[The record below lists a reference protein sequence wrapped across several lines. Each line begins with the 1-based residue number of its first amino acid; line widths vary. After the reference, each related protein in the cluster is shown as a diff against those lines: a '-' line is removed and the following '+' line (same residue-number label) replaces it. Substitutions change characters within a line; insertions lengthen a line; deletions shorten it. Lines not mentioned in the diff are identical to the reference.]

1 MKGLERKSVK
11 RRIALLLSCVMLLMS
26 ALTGMAAEEPKG
38 EWFQREEDGK
48 WEYLVDGEPVVNQW
62 VKDQNGE
69 FYLGSDGLMCQ
80 DCWIDETI
88 VEKNETR
95 WYYVDGKG
103 EKVKKQEIT
112 LGGVSYTFNEDG
124 ILTNP
129 LEPQR
134 KGWMNMKDGW
144 YFYEDDGSMV
154 VDAWKES
161 NGFLYYLDEDGR
173 MVTEDFVLDPNGD
186 PLYFVDKEGKRVIN
200 NWGENTITGA
210 WYYFGKDGRAV
221 RNGWKEIEEL
231 SGTHRYHFDE
241 SGVLSVKKW
250 ISDEKGRCYLDE
262 NGFLVMDAVLP
273 YDDGTKVYV
282 DKDGYID
289 WSLNDEKI
297 VGGITYNFKNG
308 IVDTSVQPTVA
319 TPSNAESVD
328 DLLATLEQMNK
339 DGASSDTA
347 LKQEVADALLEGARD
362 QAEDLD
368 EETIVKLEDA
378 ILKAYGINI
387 EKTVKASGSNADKD
401 LEVTATGLLL
411 ASGSKPEDAK
421 SKEIELQ
428 VEQATPS
435 TAEKVV
441 FDVKL
446 LVGGKVTPLET
457 PVYLSVK
464 LPEVFASEY
473 DPSKYTYKVTHTH
486 GDEADT
492 ETADIKETEEGL
504 ILYLRAVSFSEFELT
519 ATLKNTSSGSSTG
532 GGSSV
537 SSSAATGKWV
547 KAADGI
553 RWWYQ
558 NPDGTWPAGGWAQL
572 PWNGKTDWYYFD
584 AEGYMVTGWITWEG
598 NRYYLHPVAD
608 GTQGHMYTGWNEIGG
623 QYYYFRPE
631 SGGPQGSLFVNGT
644 TPDGYKVDANGVW
657 IQ

>member
-1 MKGLERKSVK
+1 MG
-11 RRIALLLSCVMLLMS
+11 
-26 ALTGMAAEEPKG
+26 
-38 EWFQREEDGK
+38 
-48 WEYLVDGEPVVNQW
+48 
-62 VKDQNGE
+62 
-69 FYLGSDGLMCQ
+69 
-80 DCWIDETI
+80 
-88 VEKNETR
+88 
-95 WYYVDGKG
+95 
-103 EKVKKQEIT
+103 
-112 LGGVSYTFNEDG
+112 
-124 ILTNP
+124 
-129 LEPQR
+129 
-134 KGWMNMKDGW
+134 
-144 YFYEDDGSMV
+144 
-154 VDAWKES
+154 
-161 NGFLYYLDEDGR
+161 
-173 MVTEDFVLDPNGD
+173 FVL
-186 PLYFVDKEGKRVIN
+186 
-200 NWGENTITGA
+200 
-210 WYYFGKDGRAV
+210 FGFADHCLQGQYNAKTADSQVFLDHFAV
-221 RNGWKEIEEL
+221 RTAAMGRRPADGGYHSLYGNG
-231 SGTHRYHFDE
+231 RY
-241 SGVLSVKKW
+241 S
-250 ISDEKGRCYLDE
+250 
-262 NGFLVMDAVLP
+262 
-273 YDDGTKVYV
+273 
-282 DKDGYID
+282 
-289 WSLNDEKI
+289 
-297 VGGITYNFKNG
+297 YNFNNG
-308 IVDTSVQPTVA
+308 RVDTSVQPTVA

-339 DGASSDTA
+339 DDAGSDTA

-378 ILKAYGINI
+378 LLEAYGINI
-387 EKTVKASGSNADKD
+387 KKIVEASGSNADKD

-411 ASGSKPEDAK
+411 ASGLKPEDAK

-446 LVGGKVTPLET
+446 E
-457 PVYLSVK
+457 
-464 LPEVFASEY
+464 
-473 DPSKYTYKVTHTH
+473 KYTCKVTHTH
-486 GDEADT
+486 GDGNKDT
-492 ETADIKETEEGL
+492 ETANIKETEEGL

-558 NPDGTWPAGGWAQL
+558 NSDGTWPAGGWAQL

-598 NRYYLHPVAD
+598 SRYYLHPVAD

-644 TPDGYKVDANGVW
+644 TPDGYSEGPVW
-657 IQ
+657 RNAGDQTGAGKIRLRVPSGAEPVSDPEL

>member
-26 ALTGMAAEEPKG
+26 ALTGMAAEPPYHQDENG
-38 EWFQREEDGK
+38 VWVDDNNEVVRDDWIQQGSDWYFADAEGRTVTDSWICNGDK
-48 WEYLVDGEPVVNQW
+48 WSFV
-62 VKDQNGE
+62 
-69 FYLGSDGLMCQ
+69 GSDGKMIA
-80 DCWIDETI
+80 DRTISIDGKDYEFNKNGYLS
-88 VEKNETR
+88 EKSDPPTSGKILYIPHWVLLEDGTWNYYDENNEMVRDEWAESNGIMYYLGADGAMVTDDFVR
-95 WYYVDGKG
+95 EPNGDVYYVD
-103 EKVKKQEIT
+103 EQ
-112 LGGVSYTFNEDG
+112 GV
-124 ILTNP
+124 
-129 LEPQR
+129 R
-134 KGWMNMKDGW
+134 
-144 YFYEDDGSMV
+144 
-154 VDAWKES
+154 
-161 NGFLYYLDEDGR
+161 
-173 MVTEDFVLDPNGD
+173 VTKSWRQDNNGD
-186 PLYFVDKEGKRVIN
+186 
-200 NWGENTITGA
+200 

-221 RNGWKEIEEL
+221 RNGWKEIEEQ

-241 SGVLSVKKW
+241 DGVMSVNEW
-250 ISDEKGRCYLDE
+250 ISDENGSCFVDE
-262 NGFLVMDAVLP
+262 NGFLVTDAVLP
-273 YDDGTKVYV
+273 YNGKMVCV
-282 DKDGYID
+282 GADGYID
-289 WSLNDEKI
+289 WSYTGEKPA
-297 VGGITYNFKNG
+297 GGVTYTFENG
-308 IVDTSVQPTVA
+308 QVAEAAVA

-328 DLLATLEQMNK
+328 DLLETLEQMNR
-339 DGASSDTA
+339 DGASDSSE
-347 LKQEVADALLEGARD
+347 LKQEVADALLVGARD

-368 EETIVKLEDA
+368 EETIAKLEDA
-378 ILKAYGINI
+378 LLKAYNTVEI
-387 EKTVKASGSNADKD
+387 ESYVVASSSDADPEPVTVK
-401 LEVTATGLLL
+401 ATGLLL
-411 ASGSKPEDAK
+411 ASGLKPEEAK
-421 SKEIELQ
+421 NVKIELQ

-446 LVGGKVTPLET
+446 LVDGEETPLKT

-473 DPSKYTYKVTHTH
+473 NTEKYTYKVTHTH
-486 GDEADT
+486 GDGNKDT
-492 ETADIKETEEGL
+492 ETANIKETEEGL